1 MSPSLA
7 DVVAAAELLTIDDR
21 RALVDL
27 LIEELDG
34 TPPSEAAAGMPALS
48 AAWQQEIARRSAEL
62 DSGQGETVPWP
73 EVKARLSSQRP
84 TDG

>member
-1 MSPSLA
+1 MSPTLA
-7 DVVAAAELLTIDDR
+7 DVVAAAELLTPDDR

-34 TPPSEAAAGMPALS
+34 TSAKQATTEAPAIS

-62 DSGQGETVPWP
+62 DAGQAETVPWQA
-73 EVKARLSSQRP
+73 VQARLPQRS